1 MHVLWSGE
9 SVGVKCDKVEIW
21 DILCQKL
28 IVDLLTIVVSLMAQ
42 KEIASILMKL
52 NSVVIAGAFYRKSR
66 D

>member
-42 KEIASILMKL
+42 KET
-52 NSVVIAGAFYRKSR
+52 
-66 D
+66 